1 MVSSSGGTRA
11 PITPRDDTAPEE
23 MLRRAGGGTRPSI
36 SRRLV
41 LVFAAATGL
50 VVANNYYA
58 QSLLATLAHDFNA
71 SSGAAGQIVT
81 LTQLGYAVGLLFIV
95 PLGDLLDRRRLI
107 LIVLGATVLG
117 LAASALAPSLVWL
130 AALALLVGL
139 TSVAAQIFVPF
150 AADLAPPLRR
160 GRIVGTVM
168 SGLLLGVLM
177 ARVFAGVVAQAAGT
191 WRAVYALA
199 ALLMLALIGAL
210 AFELPRVP
218 RQDGALRYGALLRSV
233 AALAWRDR
241 VLQLRSAYGALGFA
255 CFSVLWTTLA
265 FLLAHPPYDYGEAVI
280 GLFGLLGV
288 AGALCASIAGRLA
301 DRGWAL
307 WSTGAFVLLTVLSFA
322 LLAIGGHSV
331 LALELG
337 IVALDLGVQG
347 THITN
352 QSEIY
357 RASAGARSRITTVYM
372 VSYFVGGALGSAT
385 AAALYAA
392 RGWTAVCTLGAIYA
406 LAAVALWAGQLA
418 TRSRRRGHAADTV
431 KHADISYRY
440 LMIVHLAHE
449 HGGREGRPL

>member
-1 MVSSSGGTRA
+1 MVSSSGA
-11 PITPRDDTAPEE
+11 PQAPSAPQDDAARRQMPGRGGKGGAAP
-23 MLRRAGGGTRPSI
+23 AF

-58 QSLLATLAHDFNA
+58 QPLLATLAHDFGA
-71 SSGAAGQIVT
+71 SSAAAGQIVT
-81 LTQLGYAVGLLFIV
+81 LTQIGYAAGLLFIV

-107 LIVLGATVLG
+107 LVVLGATVLG
-117 LAASALAPSLVWL
+117 LAASALAPSLAWL
-130 AALALLVGL
+130 AALALFVGL
-139 TSVAAQIFVPF
+139 TSVVAQILVPF

-160 GRIVGTVM
+160 GRVVGTVM

-199 ALLMLALIGAL
+199 ALLMLALIVAL

-218 RQDGALRYGALLRSV
+218 RHDGALTYGALLRSLV
-233 AALAWRDR
+233 ALARHDG
-241 VLQLRSAYGALGFA
+241 VLRLRSAYGALGFA

-265 FLLAHPPYDYGEAVI
+265 FLLARPPYGYGEAVI

-288 AGALCASIAGRLA
+288 AGALCASVAGRLA
-301 DRGWAL
+301 DRGWTL
-307 WSTGAFVLLTVLSFA
+307 WSTGAFVLLTGLSFA
-322 LLAIGGHSV
+322 LLALGGRSL
-331 LALELG
+331 LALVLG

-352 QSEIY
+352 QSVIY

-372 VSYFVGGALGSAT
+372 VTYFVGGALGSAT
-385 AAALYAA
+385 AAALYAT
-392 RGWTAVCTLGAIYA
+392 RGWSAVCALGAVYA
-406 LAAVALWAGQLA
+406 LAAVALWAAQLA
-418 TRSRRRGHAADTV
+418 LHARR
-431 KHADISYRY
+431 K
-440 LMIVHLAHE
+440 
-449 HGGREGRPL
+449 P